1 MTFLVLGDNFR
12 GCLSSLNRRM
22 SDLLVNLA
30 PKMRDKSIPHFCRE
44 FPNIANASERPGVI
58 SVGQCSDWQP

>member
-1 MTFLVLGDNFR
+1 
-12 GCLSSLNRRM
+12 M

-58 SVGQCSDWQP
+58 SVGQCSNWQP